1 MKLDQTFDFCGF
13 STNSAGVR
21 KFRVGRGNLDARVAL
36 LTRQGHTDID
46 FQALGTPLTREQA
59 KLFCGI
65 DQAGITVTTPLS
77 VAQLEKAEADQT
89 PVLV

>member
-36 LTRQGHTDID
+36 LTRQGHTHID
-46 FQALGTPLTREQA
+46 FQALSTPLTREQA

-65 DQAGITVTTPLS
+65 DQAGITVTTP
-77 VAQLEKAEADQT
+77 VTT
-89 PVLV
+89 PVAEVQEPALA

>member
-46 FQALGTPLTREQA
+46 FQALSTPLTREQA
-59 KLFCGI
+59 KQFCGI
-65 DQAGITVTTPLS
+65 VQAGITVATPVA
-77 VAQLEKAEADQT
+77 VAQE
-89 PVLV
+89 PVLA

>member
-1 MKLDQTFDFCGF
+1 
-13 STNSAGVR
+13 
-21 KFRVGRGNLDARVAL
+21 VGRGNLDARVAL

-46 FQALGTPLTREQA
+46 FQALSTPLTREQA

-65 DQAGITVTTPLS
+65 VQAGITVTAPL
-77 VAQLEKAEADQT
+77 AEADADQT